1 VSGKFELYK
10 DARERYRFRLISES
24 GELVLSGEG
33 YTQKVLALDAIVSIM
48 KNASE
53 AAVVDMTI
61 PESDEIAIE
70 GDSVLWEEEQYEMDE
85 QDLPS
90 RKKKKKKR
98 KSSKKHGKGKKD
110 KKDKKDKKGKKSKKN
125 KKKGKGKKR

>member
-110 KKDKKDKKGKKSKKN
+110 KKDKKDRKGKKSKKN